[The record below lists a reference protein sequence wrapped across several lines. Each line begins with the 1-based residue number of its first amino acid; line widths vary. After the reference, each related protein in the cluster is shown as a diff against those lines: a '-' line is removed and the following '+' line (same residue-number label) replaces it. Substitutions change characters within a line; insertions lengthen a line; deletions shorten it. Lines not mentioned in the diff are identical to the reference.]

1 MPTDSKHWLKP
12 LIEAYPLG
20 SCTPGASPH
29 VTADAMRQ
37 MLRHSLSTSI
47 IAEDRAGGGAHASQQ
62 LG

>member
-1 MPTDSKHWLKP
+1 MPTDSKHWLEP

-47 IAEDRAGGGAHASQQ
+47 IAEDTAGGGAHASQQ